1 MSFEINKIY
10 RQEVPALRFIGKKY
24 GDKDRID
31 GMFGKYWHD
40 WLQNEWF
47 DEIKKQT
54 DKNLKTMYENGDS
67 TIGLMR
73 WKEGEDFEY
82 WIGIFMPENTVVP
95 KGYEYHDFPKS
106 ILGVCWV
113 YGNEPD
119 IYMKESECA
128 KKLEEKKYKI
138 VSDNEGAYWFFERY
152 VPERFMADKNGKS
165 IMDICHYI
173 E

>member
-1 MSFEINKIY
+1 MATEIIKTY
-10 RQEVPALRFIGKKY
+10 KQETPALRFIGKKY
-24 GDKDRID
+24 GDNDRVN
-31 GMFGKYWHD
+31 GTFGKYWHD
-40 WLQNEWF
+40 WLQNKWF

-73 WKEGEDFEY
+73 WKEGEKFEY
-82 WIGIFMPENTVVP
+82 WIGLFMPENTTVP
-95 KGYEYHDFPKS
+95 KEYEYHDFPNS

-119 IYMKESECA
+119 VYMKEHECA
-128 KKLEEKKYKI
+128 KKLEEKNYKI
-138 VSDNEGAYWFFERY
+138 LSDNEGAYWFFERY
-152 VPERFMADKNGKS
+152 VPERFMADENGK
-165 IMDICHYI
+165 IILDICHYI